1 MSWITD
7 YSQFLVQ
14 NLDFLETFILSTS
27 VVILDKKVLKS
38 MKLRK
43 DYIDKKVK
51 IIEAPLMLEEY
62 KKINYEVIEDEFRKD
77 IIKFGKILEDNFDK
91 KYSLNFNNN
100 IASVVIKKN
109 LKNIRCAGIY
119 YPLHNEMELKSDYD
133 DSVLFHELLHL
144 ASSTVRSEVVYTGFS
159 QITSFG
165 IQGTGLNEGYTEYL
179 NLKYFSPKSEA
190 SRLYSYLVNIA
201 TLIEKIIGKDNMQS
215 YYFNS
220 DLFSLCNNISNY
232 ITLEEINKLIKDL
245 DYIYECFHVN
255 IKELTFQTDLIIK
268 AFNNINSTVLKM
280 YTKKLLLEKD
290 DYNEI
295 ESLINEF
302 ILLLP
307 LTYYSGYKTYYFEDN
322 VDLKE
327 NANKIIN
334 SNLQR

>member
-7 YSQFLVQ
+7 YSQFLMQ

-77 IIKFGKILEDNFDK
+77 IIKFGKILDDNFDK

-100 IASVVIKKN
+100 INSVVIKKN

-159 QITSFG
+159 Q
-165 IQGTGLNEGYTEYL
+165 
-179 NLKYFSPKSEA
+179 
-190 SRLYSYLVNIA
+190 YSYLVNIA
-201 TLIEKIIGKDNMQS
+201 SLIERIVGKDDMQKC
-215 YYFNS
+215 YFNS